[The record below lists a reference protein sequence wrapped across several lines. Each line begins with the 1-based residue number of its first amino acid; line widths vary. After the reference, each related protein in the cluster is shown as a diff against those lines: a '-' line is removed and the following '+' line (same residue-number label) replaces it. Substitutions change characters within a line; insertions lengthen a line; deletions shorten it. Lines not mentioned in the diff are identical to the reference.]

1 MAGATAVLASDPTLI
16 RPDGS
21 FISRDRRLYLP
32 VKQPVESPLAAA
44 VDGHPPAPF
53 VTYSIALPENFRG
66 IRLGGPVTGA

>member
-1 MAGATAVLASDPTLI
+1 VLASRPTLI

-21 FISRDRRLYLP
+21 FISLDRHLYIP
-32 VKQPVESPLAAA
+32 VKQPVESPLDDV
-44 VDGHPPAPF
+44 VDEHPPAPF